1 MAEQP
6 LSSDHETALAPSAP
20 GQRAPP
26 EMPRAR
32 RWPWSGITLVR
43 LAVLIA
49 AGVIVVLFATQWDR
63 WVGLA
68 VRQVTDDAYVR
79 GDITPL
85 SAQIEGY
92 VRRVPVDDFQR
103 VKKGQVLV
111 EIEDDNYRARVAQAE
126 ADLQAAKAEARG
138 IEAEAMSRRWKLQR
152 AVEDLDNQ
160 IALLHA
166 RVAALDKDKAVLT
179 LAQIDF
185 NRAKQ
190 LLGTPAESRQQY
202 DRAQKTLS
210 TADAQVNEDLA
221 EVYQA
226 RASLGLPAQPSNG
239 EDLSQVPP
247 DLDETFSSVL
257 AARADLIQSAAELG
271 VIHSYAQSPQQML
284 DEFAK
289 RGDVD
294 RYFAQLTTEAPAVK
308 QAEAKLDLAK
318 TNLGYTR
325 ITAPA
330 NGEVSERDVRAGQY
344 VHAGTQVI
352 TVVPLDNVWVVANY
366 KETQLTHV
374 AIGQRAE
381 IRVDTFP
388 GIVIDAM
395 VDSVAPAS
403 GAQFSLLPPDNA
415 TGNFTKVVQRIPVKL
430 RISPDNPLAGK
441 LRPGMSVV
449 ATILTDTTPPLP

>member
-6 LSSDHETALAPSAP
+6 LSSDHEAASVLSAP
-20 GQRAPP
+20 AQRAPP

-32 RWPWSGITLVR
+32 RRPWSGVTLGRV
-43 LAVLIA
+43 AVLVV

-85 SAQIEGY
+85 SAQVEGY

-111 EIEDDNYRARVAQAE
+111 EIEDDDYRARVAQAE
-126 ADLQAAKAEARG
+126 ADLQAAKAEARS
-138 IEAEAMSRRWKLQR
+138 IEAEAMSRRWKLQS

-166 RVAALDKDKAVLT
+166 RLAALDKSKAVLT

-202 DRAQKTLS
+202 DRAQKALS
-210 TADAQVNEDLA
+210 TADAQVNEALA

-257 AARADLIQSAAELG
+257 AARADLIQSAAQLG
-271 VIHSYAQSPQQML
+271 VVHSYDQSPKQML

-289 RGDVD
+289 RGDID
-294 RYFAQLTTEAPAVK
+294 RYFAQLTLEAPAVK

-318 TNLGYTR
+318 INLGYTR

-330 NGEVSERDVRAGQY
+330 DGEVSERDVRAGQY

-352 TVVPLDNVWVVANY
+352 AVVPDNVWVVANY

-388 GIVIDAM
+388 GIAINAV
-395 VDSVAPAS
+395 VDSIAPAS

-449 ATILTDTTPPLP
+449 ATILTDTTPPP

>member
-1 MAEQP
+1 M
-6 LSSDHETALAPSAP
+6 
-20 GQRAPP
+20 
-26 EMPRAR
+26 
-32 RWPWSGITLVR
+32 
-43 LAVLIA
+43 
-49 AGVIVVLFATQWDR
+49 VLFATQWDR

-68 VRQVTDDAYVR
+68 VRQITDDAYVR

-85 SAQIEGY
+85 SAQVEGY

-103 VKKGQVLV
+103 VKQGELLV
-111 EIEDDNYRARVAQAE
+111 QIEDDDYRARVAQAE
-126 ADLQAAKAEARG
+126 ADVLAAKAEARG
-138 IEAEAMSRRWKLQR
+138 IEAEARSRRWKLQR

-166 RVAALDKDKAVLT
+166 RLAALDKSKAVLT

-185 NRAKQ
+185 SRAKQ

-202 DRAQKTLS
+202 DRAQRALS
-210 TADAQVNEDLA
+210 TADAQVNEALA
-221 EVYQA
+221 QVYQA
-226 RASLGLPAQPSNG
+226 RASLGLPAQPISG
-239 EDLSQVPP
+239 EDLGQVPP

-257 AARADLIQSAAELG
+257 EAQADLIQSAARLG
-271 VIHSYAQSPQQML
+271 VVHSFDQSSKQML

-289 RGDVD
+289 QGDID

-318 TNLGYTR
+318 INLGYTR

-330 NGEVSERDVRAGQY
+330 GGEVSERDVRAGQY
-344 VHAGTQVI
+344 VHAGSQVI
-352 TVVPLDNVWVVANY
+352 TVVPDNVWVVANY

-388 GIVIDAM
+388 GIAINAV
-395 VDSVAPAS
+395 VDSIAPAS

-449 ATILTDTTPPLP
+449 ATILTDSTPPPP

>member
-1 MAEQP
+1 MFAAT
-6 LSSDHETALAPSAP
+6 SRRSAP
-20 GQRAPP
+20 RSKGTCG
-26 EMPRAR
+26 EC
-32 RWPWSGITLVR
+32 PWTI
-43 LAVLIA
+43 
-49 AGVIVVLFATQWDR
+49 
-63 WVGLA
+63 
-68 VRQVTDDAYVR
+68 
-79 GDITPL
+79 
-85 SAQIEGY
+85 
-92 VRRVPVDDFQR
+92 FQR
-103 VKKGQVLV
+103 VKAGDLLV
-111 EIEDDNYRARVAQAE
+111 EIEADDYRARVAQAE

-138 IEAEAMSRRWKLQR
+138 IEAEARSRRWKLQR

-166 RVAALDKDKAVLT
+166 RIAALDKSKAVLT

-185 NRAKQ
+185 GRAKQ
-190 LLGTPAESRQQY
+190 LLGTPAESRQEY
-202 DRAQKTLS
+202 DRAQRALS
-210 TADAQVNEDLA
+210 TADAQVNEALA
-221 EVYQA
+221 QVYQA
-226 RASLGLPAQPSNG
+226 RVSLGLPAQPSSG
-239 EDLSQVPP
+239 EDLGQVPP

-257 AARADLIQSAAELG
+257 EAQANLIQSAAQLG
-271 VIHSYAQSPQQML
+271 VVHSFDQGPKQML
-284 DEFAK
+284 DEFAR
-289 RGDVD
+289 RGDID

-318 TNLGYTR
+318 INLGYTR

-381 IRVDTFP
+381 IGVDTFP
-388 GIVIDAM
+388 GIAINAI
-395 VDSVAPAS
+395 VDSIAPAS

-430 RISPDNPLAGK
+430 RISADNPLAGK

-449 ATILTDTTPPLP
+449 ATILTDTTPPPR